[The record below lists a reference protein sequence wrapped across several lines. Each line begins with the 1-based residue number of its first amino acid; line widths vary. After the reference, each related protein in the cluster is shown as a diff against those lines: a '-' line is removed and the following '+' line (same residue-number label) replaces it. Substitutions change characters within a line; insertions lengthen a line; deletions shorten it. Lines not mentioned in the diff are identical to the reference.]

1 MDDAPKA
8 KLEELKSKSDALLK
22 KAQLVVEK
30 ADTKIK
36 ENSSNQ
42 QSVFVGEQKIQNAQE
57 LRAVQQDLKKTD
69 EQLKQQRTEITNE
82 LNKTERQLTQTNNS
96 LAEKQQALRETDDE
110 AVKSSLQKEINQL
123 TEQREQLSEQ
133 KVQLTELR
141 NQTDDALQ
149 QVQKRTKPI
158 DEFVKK
164 TEADL
169 QPRLEENREIVN
181 KRTGRAR
188 KILAAPIRRTLRDT
202 ARRANV
208 LDRKI
213 NRSDTADHGIE
224 SLRLAYRTGKK
235 TISTAKTTVQTAKSA
250 AKTVKATGKVVKK
263 APRVIANTA
272 KRTAKVTAK
281 TARIMANIVVH
292 IAAALINPVTW
303 VILFFAVVIYVIL
316 SIVVILMG
324 GASTQDATQAI
335 SYTQQVGIDDTDLDD
350 AREYYRIACDRNKG
364 NFSTLINGLYYSAS
378 DLRRSDLVYM
388 ERSEV
393 GTVTQY
399 TRGFAIPTWKASLIN
414 AWMISMPEEEA
425 IAIAYVYLQMQEN
438 NTHGT
443 QQQIYQI
450 TYTQDIFNQ
459 IVDAAVQWSDTT
471 HANQQCAQNNC
482 SEHHDSH
489 PNPAYA
495 TAQQALTDAITRRDD
510 WNIMVVPRCNDYVA
524 ALNTYYN
531 TPAAG
536 QSYAWQQ
543 VENTYAVFEQAVNN
557 WSYAFNRWG
566 LYIDENLGASMLSQL
581 NGEVSAAATALNNT
595 DQYIS
600 TTYYTCDHQHT
611 LHSIGLFT
619 YDKDTVMTALG
630 FTDADKQWE
639 NLIELGMNLDLTGG
653 A

>member
-1 MDDAPKA
+1 MKFGDLLSDAAYLTEQTAQMHDDLEGIGASALRRINPEA
-8 KLEELKSKSDALLK
+8 HTSAEEL
-22 KAQLVVEK
+22 
-30 ADTKIK
+30 ADTTARMQKQLEK
-36 ENSSNQ
+36 SENLLGMLEKHQ
-42 QSVFVGEQKIQNAQE
+42 ADIAELKTETEQ
-57 LRAVQQDLKKTD
+57 
-69 EQLKQQRTEITNE
+69 EIIR
-82 LNKTERQLTQTNNS
+82 LKTERTQLTSPDEIKKIEEQIS
-96 LAEKQQALRETDDE
+96 ALQEQHEKLEWMQESAGEMTDQFRER
-110 AVKSSLQKEINQL
+110 VGR
-123 TEQREQLSEQ
+123 TEQILQDVEGTHTHLIQSAAKKREIAKGIVTAPTKFAAS
-133 KVQLTELR
+133 T
-141 NQTDDALQ
+141 A
-149 QVQKRTKPI
+149 KRTAKDMLRKANP
-158 DEFVKK
+158 
-164 TEADL
+164 
-169 QPRLEENREIVN
+169 LEKNIN
-181 KRTGRAR
+181 K
-188 KILAAPIRRTLRDT
+188 
-202 ARRANV
+202 N
-208 LDRKI
+208 
-213 NRSDTADHGIE
+213 DTADHGIE

-292 IAAALINPVTW
+292 IAATLINPVTW

-414 AWMISMPEEEA
+414 AWLISMPEEEA

>member
-1 MDDAPKA
+1 MDETPSVGLEQLKA
-8 KLEELKSKSDALLK
+8 ETESLLK
-22 KAQLVVEK
+22 KAKDTVDR
-30 ADTKIK
+30 ADIKIK
-36 ENSSNQ
+36 ENKKDNPPTAQTADEKLQNVQELKAVQEDLEKSEAKLTQQRDVITTEIDKTELELTEVRSNLTAKQ
-42 QSVFVGEQKIQNAQE
+42 AELQNATDDTVKEALQE
-57 LRAVQQDLKKTD
+57 EITQLSEKRDQLTDMKEQLTDLRDKTD
-69 EQLKQQRTEITNE
+69 E
-82 LNKTERQLTQTNNS
+82 
-96 LAEKQQALRETDDE
+96 
-110 AVKSSLQKEINQL
+110 
-123 TEQREQLSEQ
+123 
-133 KVQLTELR
+133 
-141 NQTDDALQ
+141 ALQ
-149 QVQKRTKPI
+149 QVKDRTEPI
-158 DEFVKK
+158 NQLVIKV
-164 TEADL
+164 EADINDK
-169 QPRLEENREIVN
+169 PEIVN
-181 KRTGRAR
+181 KQSKHTGR
-188 KILAAPIRRTLRDT
+188 ILAAPIRMGIRT
-202 ARRANV
+202 ARYTV
-208 LDRKI
+208 RKVNPLEQNI
-213 NRSDTADHGIE
+213 NKRETSDHGVE
-224 SLRLAYRTGKK
+224 SLRLAYRTGTK
-235 TISTAKTTVQTAKSA
+235 IVSTAKTTVKIAKSP
-250 AKTVKATGKVVKK
+250 VKAVKAIKK

-303 VILFFAVVIYVIL
+303 VILFFAMVVYVIL
-316 SIVVILMG
+316 SIVVIIMG

-335 SYTQQVGIDDTDLDD
+335 SYTQQVGIDDTDMDD

-364 NFSTLINGLYYSAS
+364 NFSAVINGLYYSAS

-399 TRGFAIPTWKASLIN
+399 TKGFATPTWKASLIN
-414 AWMISMPEEEA
+414 AWLISVPEQEA

-438 NTHGT
+438 STHGT

-459 IVDAAVQWSDTT
+459 IVDAAVRWSDTT
-471 HANQQCAQNNC
+471 YDNQQCAQNNC
-482 SEHHDSH
+482 SEHHDSQ

-510 WNIMVVPRCNDYVA
+510 WSIMVVPRCNDYAA
-524 ALNTYYN
+524 ALAVYNN

-543 VENTYAVFEQAVNN
+543 VQNKYAVYEQAVNN
-557 WSYAFNRWG
+557 WSTVFGRWG

-581 NGEVSAAATALNNT
+581 NSEVSTAQTTLNNT
-595 DQYIS
+595 DQYTV
-600 TTYYTCDHQHT
+600 TTYYTCDHLHT
-611 LHSIGLFT
+611 LHSIGLYT

>member
-1 MDDAPKA
+1 MKFGDLLSDAAYLTEQTAQMHDDLEGIGASALRRINPEA
-8 KLEELKSKSDALLK
+8 HTSAEEL
-22 KAQLVVEK
+22 
-30 ADTKIK
+30 ADTTARMQKQLEK
-36 ENSSNQ
+36 SENLLGMLEKHQ
-42 QSVFVGEQKIQNAQE
+42 ADIAELKTETEQ
-57 LRAVQQDLKKTD
+57 
-69 EQLKQQRTEITNE
+69 EIIR
-82 LNKTERQLTQTNNS
+82 LKTERTQLTSPDEIKKIEEQIS
-96 LAEKQQALRETDDE
+96 ALQEQHEKLEWMQESAGEMTDQFRER
-110 AVKSSLQKEINQL
+110 VGR
-123 TEQREQLSEQ
+123 TEQILQDVEGKHTHLIQSAAKKREIAKGIVTAPTKFAAS
-133 KVQLTELR
+133 T
-141 NQTDDALQ
+141 A
-149 QVQKRTKPI
+149 KRTAKDMLRKANP
-158 DEFVKK
+158 
-164 TEADL
+164 
-169 QPRLEENREIVN
+169 LEKNIN
-181 KRTGRAR
+181 K
-188 KILAAPIRRTLRDT
+188 
-202 ARRANV
+202 N
-208 LDRKI
+208 
-213 NRSDTADHGIE
+213 DTADHGIE

-235 TISTAKTTVQTAKSA
+235 TVSTARTTVRTAKSA

-335 SYTQQVGIDDTDLDD
+335 SYTQQVGIDDTDMDD

-414 AWMISMPEEEA
+414 AWLISVPEEEA

-510 WNIMVVPRCNDYVA
+510 WSIMVVPRCNDYAA
-524 ALNTYYN
+524 ALAVYNN

-543 VENTYAVFEQAVNN
+543 VQNKYAVYEQAVNN
-557 WSYAFNRWG
+557 WSTVFGRWG